1 MSDERWEI
9 YEKIA
14 QQAVRAFS
22 DLLGI
27 SVVEGK
33 QRLLGKSGT
42 SWVVDAKAER
52 LGGGFFVLEFKSGI
66 SSGLS
71 QIEMAGIAFAIKDTD
86 ANGGIL
92 VSVLPPQKG
101 AKLIAQHEGIRFVFL
116 PQESTLEEF
125 VARCMEVFL
134 VKVPSSHFT
143 LSAGFSGEYVQ
154 VLEKPEPGN

>member
-14 QQAVRAFS
+14 QEAVRAFS

-92 VSVLPPQKG
+92 VSVLQ
-101 AKLIAQHEGIRFVFL
+101 AITQINEA
-116 PQESTLEEF
+116 TLTF
-125 VARCMEVFL
+125 IPKMVAIIVVLVVMAPWMLEV
-134 VKVPSSHFT
+134 
-143 LSAGFSGEYVQ
+143 LSEYTTTVLGNAGEWVR
-154 VLEKPEPGN
+154 